1 MKNSRVKKW
10 NDFLSIK
17 RKELCRDKLIRFVI
31 VFASSGLLLAAMLL
45 YTTLLNCLVLGI
57 CSVVLIRIGQKIHAE
72 ILKTEIL
79 LAISK

>member
-1 MKNSRVKKW
+1 MKNTRVKKR

-31 VFASSGLLLAAMLL
+31 VFASSGLLLAAMI

>member
-1 MKNSRVKKW
+1 MKNSKVKKW

-31 VFASSGLLLAAMLL
+31 VFASSGLLLAAML

>member
-1 MKNSRVKKW
+1 MINSRVKKW

-31 VFASSGLLLAAMLL
+31 VFASSGLLLAAMI

-72 ILKTEIL
+72 ILRTEIL

>member
-31 VFASSGLLLAAMLL
+31 VFASSGLLLAAML

>member
-17 RKELCRDKLIRFVI
+17 RRELRRDKLIRFVI
-31 VFASSGLLLAAMLL
+31 VFASSGLLLAAMI

-57 CSVVLIRIGQKIHAE
+57 CSVILIRIGQKYM
-72 ILKTEIL
+72 LKF
-79 LAISK
+79 

>member
-17 RKELCRDKLIRFVI
+17 RKELCRDKLMRFVI
-31 VFASSGLLLAAMLL
+31 VFASSGLLLSAML

-57 CSVVLIRIGQKIHAE
+57 CSVVLIRIGQKIHAG
-72 ILKTEIL
+72 ILKSEIL